1 MFEIIRDS
9 MQKNGL
15 ISTMSKPLLEI
26 NQLSVDFVQ
35 NKNITTAI
43 ENIQFTISRGEWVA
57 IVGESGSGKSVTALS
72 VLRLIASPPAFYK
85 NGSIVYNNKEETIDL
100 LTTGMQ
106 QIRNIRGQKIAMIF
120 QEPMSSLNPIMTCGR
135 QVTEAIKAHL
145 SMGKKA
151 AKQKALALFQQVQLP
166 DPERLFYKYP
176 HELSGGQ
183 KQRVMIA
190 MAMSC
195 QPDLLI
201 CDEPI
206 TALDATVQKILL
218 DLLQQLQITHQ
229 MALLFI
235 SHDLGVVKKYAQKVM
250 VMYKGKIVES
260 NTSDIIFSHPSHP
273 YTKALLACRPS
284 MYLHGQH
291 LPLVQDLMEELI
303 DGSIIAKTY
312 HSPALKYTSTIA
324 PISKTPILRV
334 QQLNIR
340 FPIKRNMAGTPIA
353 FQNILH
359 NIHFE
364 VYTGEILGVAGESGC
379 GKSTLAKAIMQII
392 PVKYGS
398 IHFNGMNLSALS
410 SKNKHWRKE
419 IQMVFQ
425 DPYTS
430 LNSRQTIGE
439 TIVEPMKVHGLFAT
453 PSEKK
458 EHVLA
463 LLEKVKLNPNYYS
476 RYPKELSGG
485 QRQRVVIARALAVH
499 PSLIIFDESV
509 AALDVSVQAQILN
522 LINDLKNEFNFTGIF
537 ISHDM
542 GVVKYISDRIMVMN
556 KGRIEEIGTTEQIF
570 HHPTSAYTQTLINA
584 ML

>member
-1 MFEIIRDS
+1 
-9 MQKNGL
+9 
-15 ISTMSKPLLEI
+15 
-26 NQLSVDFVQ
+26 
-35 NKNITTAI
+35 
-43 ENIQFTISRGEWVA
+43 
-57 IVGESGSGKSVTALS
+57 
-72 VLRLIASPPAFYK
+72 
-85 NGSIVYNNKEETIDL
+85 
-100 LTTGMQ
+100 MQ

-120 QEPMSSLNPIMTCGR
+120 QEPMSSLNPIMTCGK

-151 AKQKALALFQQVQLP
+151 SKQKALALFQQVQLP
-166 DPERLFYKYP
+166 DPERLVYKYP

-218 DLLQQLQITHQ
+218 NLLQQLQRTHQ

-235 SHDLGVVKKYAQKVM
+235 SHDLGVVKKYAQKVL

-260 NTSDIIFSHPSHP
+260 NTNDVIFSHPAHP
-273 YTKALLACRPS
+273 YTKALLTCRPS
-284 MYLHGQH
+284 MYHHGQH
-291 LPLVQDLMEELI
+291 LPLVQDLMEKLI

-312 HSPALKYTSTIA
+312 HPPALKYSSTIA
-324 PISKTPILRV
+324 PISKTPILQV

-392 PVKYGS
+392 PVEFGS

-410 SKNKHWRKE
+410 STNKHWRKE

-439 TIVEPMKVHGLFAT
+439 TIAEPMKVHGLFAT

-463 LLEKVKLNPNYYS
+463 LLEKVKLNPNYHS

-509 AALDVSVQAQILN
+509 AALDVSVQAHILN
-522 LINDLKNEFNFTGIF
+522 LINDLKNEFNYTGIF

-570 HHPTSAYTQTLINA
+570 HHPASAYTQTLINA